1 MKTSNMLIIAAIIV
15 TLGMLTTYNFS
26 LKAAYQAGEYK
37 NRFHESEFTE
47 IKNIETL
54 KVTAANLMA
63 IVVEPGQKEG
73 IWIRNRI
80 KDRLV
85 LKQEGNDL
93 TIGLTDEARK
103 TSRSIGEDDIVLVV
117 NNLTKLNTKAFFLD
131 KTEVTDGKRYGGG
144 VNLKGIKAGSL
155 ELEIGSGTAVSMN
168 KVVLNTLK
176 AMVGL
181 GGDLAVLDLDSANQI
196 EFADFEIPGASRLVL
211 NNPKIVKT
219 RYNLSDVATVTLNG
233 AALQVIKNQ

>member
-1 MKTSNMLIIAAIIV
+1 MKTSNMLIVAAIIV

-37 NRFHESEFTE
+37 NRFHNSEFTE
-47 IKNIETL
+47 FKNIETL
-54 KVTAANLMA
+54 NVTAANLMA

-73 IWIRNRI
+73 IWVRNRI

-85 LKQEGNDL
+85 LKQDGTTL

-103 TSRSIGEDDIVLVV
+103 TSRSTGADDIVLVL
-117 NNLTKLNTKAFFLD
+117 NSLNKLDTKAFFLD
-131 KTEVTDGKRYGGG
+131 KTEVTDGRRYGGE
-144 VNLKGIKAGSL
+144 VALRGIKATNL
-155 ELEIGSGTAVSMN
+155 ELQLGSGTAVSMD
-168 KVVLNTLK
+168 KVILKNLK
-176 AMVGL
+176 AVVGAE
-181 GGDLAVLDLDSANQI
+181 GDAAVLDLNTANEI
-196 EFADFEIPGASRLVL
+196 EFADFEVPGASRLSL

-219 RYNLSDVATVTLNG
+219 RYNLSDNATVTLNG